1 MSDEKVFL
9 VASSPQIHHADSTSR
24 IMLDVIIALI
34 PAGIWGIYAF
44 GSRALLVIA
53 VSIIASVLTE
63 YFMCRIIKKNTLG
76 DYTAVITGLLIG
88 FNMPSGVA
96 LYVPVVASVFAIAV
110 VKWTFGGLG
119 TNLMNPALAGRVF
132 VFFSWTG
139 TMTKWSSPA
148 ATRAIDTLSGA
159 SPLGYLKTSLLDI
172 TGNISGP
179 IEVLAT
185 YPRSGFSLSM
195 SDWFASALGVRI
207 DPVYYDLFFGNIPG
221 CIGEV
226 SAFLLIAG
234 AIYLF
239 VRKVITWEIPAAY
252 LVSFSF
258 FIWMF
263 DGLRFGTGFF
273 SGDIFF
279 HLFSGGLMLGA
290 LFMATDMATSPLSG
304 KGQIIF
310 GIGCGFLTFLI
321 RVYGSFPEG
330 VSLAIIIMNI
340 FTAMIDRLTSPRLF
354 GFVKEGKA
362 K

>member
-1 MSDEKVFL
+1 MSTEKTFII
-9 VASSPQIHHADSTSR
+9 ASSPQIHHKDSTSR

-34 PAGIWGIYAF
+34 PAGIWGVYVF
-44 GSRALLVIA
+44 GSRSLVVIA
-53 VSIIASVLTE
+53 VSVIFAVLSE
-63 YFMCRIIKKNTLG
+63 YLMCRLTGKMTLS

-88 FNMPSGVA
+88 YNMPSGVA
-96 LYVPVVASVFAIAV
+96 LYVPAVASVFAVLA

-119 TNLMNPALAGRVF
+119 SNLMNPALAGRVF

-148 ATRAIDTLSGA
+148 TNKAIDALSGA
-159 SPLGYLKTSLLDI
+159 TPLGYLKTTLLE
-172 TGNISGP
+172 TAGRVSGP
-179 IEVLAT
+179 SGVLSA
-185 YPRSGFSLSM
+185 YPDSNAGMAISQ
-195 SDWFASALGVRI
+195 WFTSALGTKA
-207 DPVYYDLFFGNIPG
+207 DPLYFDLFFGNISG

-226 SAFLLIAG
+226 SSFLLLAG
-234 AIYLF
+234 AVYLLA
-239 VRKVITWEIPAAY
+239 RKVITWEIPFSY
-252 LVSFSF
+252 LASFSIL
-258 FIWMF
+258 IWIF

-290 LFMATDMATSPLSG
+290 LYMATDMVTSPLTG
-304 KGQIIF
+304 KGQIVF

-340 FTAMIDRLTSPRLF
+340 FTAMIDRTTGPRLF
-354 GFVKEGKA
+354 GLVKVEK
-362 K
+362 KK